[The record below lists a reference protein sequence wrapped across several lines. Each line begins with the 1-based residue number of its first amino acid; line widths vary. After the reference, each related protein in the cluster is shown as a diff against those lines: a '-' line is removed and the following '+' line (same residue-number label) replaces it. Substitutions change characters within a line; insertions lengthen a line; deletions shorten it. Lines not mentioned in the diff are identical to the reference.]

1 MALLMLFVCE
11 LAYTRQQTRTFT
23 YVAIYSDPTVQS
35 YSVHALSVG
44 AVAAAYRSAFV
55 LNAVLAMHHF
65 TGSGT
70 APDFVLRFALPLA
83 MGLAF
88 LGGGCGCGTRL
99 CAVFGTRGLHVHGFA
114 TRNCGSGLGGA
125 SVEAEQ
131 ELWKDDALLV
141 PTGAYE
147 ARHSCNASAV
157 HAASSLQENA

>member
-1 MALLMLFVCE
+1 
-11 LAYTRQQTRTFT
+11 
-23 YVAIYSDPTVQS
+23 
-35 YSVHALSVG
+35 
-44 AVAAAYRSAFV
+44 
-55 LNAVLAMHHF
+55 MHHF

-70 APDFVLRFALPLA
+70 APAFVLRFALA